1 MLDHALTGP
10 EGADN
15 CNKFVEILGLRTIF
29 PLFMKTP
36 GKHGKKG
43 LTKDQV
49 GRAGWQGGN
58 GEEGRYA
65 RCLRRV
71 ITEEMERRQP
81 RVVRHSDRSQC
92 KEEAGSTETG

>member
-36 GKHGKKG
+36 GKHGNKG

-49 GRAGWQGGN
+49 CIIIIIIIYGFIIFYFRIYVLYVVGRTIS
-58 GEEGRYA
+58 
-65 RCLRRV
+65 L
-71 ITEEMERRQP
+71 TFFLT
-81 RVVRHSDRSQC
+81 HL
-92 KEEAGSTETG
+92 

>member
-49 GRAGWQGGN
+49 RRAGWLRGG
-58 GEEGRYA
+58 R
-65 RCLRRV
+65 
-71 ITEEMERRQP
+71 
-81 RVVRHSDRSQC
+81 DR
-92 KEEAGSTETG
+92 G